1 LEVIIIKAKTIK
13 EKELESIESELDEKV
28 IDQVITE
35 FRGKPGELLLILEN
49 VQKLN
54 HYNYLPM
61 NTIKYIYENL
71 GIHPAKVFS
80 VVTFFSFFNLIPEG
94 EHCIT
99 ICRGT
104 ACHTKR
110 SRILLDYVID
120 YLNIEEELNE
130 NEKVFITTPDRM
142 FTVRTIACFGQCA
155 LSPVIELD
163 GEIHAHM
170 NTEKLRVLIDKIK
183 EEEKKKKKEMK
194 KKEMISDAN

>member
-1 LEVIIIKAKTIK
+1 M
-13 EKELESIESELDEKV
+13 
-28 IDQVITE
+28 
-35 FRGKPGELLLILEN
+35 LILEN

-54 HYNYLPM
+54 HYNYLPI

-80 VVTFFSFFNLIPEG
+80 VVSFFSFFNLIPEG

-194 KKEMISDAN
+194 KKEMISDDN

>member
-1 LEVIIIKAKTIK
+1 M
-13 EKELESIESELDEKV
+13 
-28 IDQVITE
+28 
-35 FRGKPGELLLILEN
+35 LILEN

-71 GIHPAKVFS
+71 GIHSAKVFS
-80 VVTFFSFFNLIPEG
+80 VVSFFSFFNLIPEG

>member
-1 LEVIIIKAKTIK
+1 MEAKIEKKNKFELIEFEV
-13 EKELESIESELDEKV
+13 EQGEVDKV
-28 IDQVITE
+28 IAKY
-35 FRGKPGELLLILEN
+35 RNKPGELLLILEE

-54 HYNYLPM
+54 RYHYLPM
-61 NTIKYIYENL
+61 NTIQYIGEKLN
-71 GIHPAKVFS
+71 IHTAKIFS

-110 SRILLDYVID
+110 SRFLLEFLID
-120 YLNIEEELNE
+120 YLNIEEEINE
-130 NEKVFITTPDRM
+130 NEKIFITTPDRM

-155 LSPVIELD
+155 LSPVMELD

-170 NTEKLRVLIDKIK
+170 NTEKLKNLIEKIRK
-183 EEEKKKKKEMK
+183 EEKEKKKKKKEMNSNDR
-194 KKEMISDAN
+194 KE